1 MQVEMWSLDRI
12 KPYENNPRINDN
24 AVDAVIHSI
33 NEFGWRQPIVVDG
46 DGVII
51 VGHTRYKAA
60 KKLGLAEVPVHIATD
75 LAPEAVKAYRIADN
89 RTAENAE
96 WDFDLLPIE
105 IGELHQAG
113 FDCELLGFNADEL
126 ARLLDPGV
134 GQGLTDP
141 DDVPLPPDDAITQPG
156 DLWILGNH
164 RLLCGDSSSP
174 SDLDRLLGGNKIH
187 LCNTDPPYNVKVEP
201 RSKNAIA
208 AGLSSFGDNA
218 ASTKLKN
225 DQGMAA
231 FTHAINQKNKAKKAG
246 SVATADAPRQKM
258 RAKDRPLAN
267 DFVTDDEFD
276 RLLNA
281 WFGNI
286 ARVLVPGG
294 TFYIWGGY
302 ANCGNYPPVLKIH
315 ELYFSQSIIWVKEHP
330 VMTRKNFLGNHEWA
344 FFGWKLGAGH
354 KFYGPKNITDVWS
367 VKKVSPQ
374 TMEHLT
380 QKPAELAVRAIQ
392 YSSKLGDNVLDLFG
406 GSGSTLIGAEQTGRN
421 AFLMELDPPYCDV
434 IVDRYQRFT
443 GKPAVLERTGESPI
457 PMKPREEKMR

>member
-1 MQVEMWSLDRI
+1 MS
-12 KPYENNPRINDN
+12 
-24 AVDAVIHSI
+24 
-33 NEFGWRQPIVVDG
+33 
-46 DGVII
+46 
-51 VGHTRYKAA
+51 
-60 KKLGLAEVPVHIATD
+60 
-75 LAPEAVKAYRIADN
+75 PEAVKAYRIADN
-89 RTAENAE
+89 RTAENAQ
-96 WDFDLLPIE
+96 WDYDLLPIE
-105 IGELHQAG
+105 IGDLQRAG
-113 FDCELLGFNADEL
+113 FDCELLGFDSDEL
-126 ARLLDPGV
+126 ARLLDPGI

-141 DDVPLPPDDAITQPG
+141 DDVPEPPDDAITQPG

-174 SDLDRLLGGNKIH
+174 TDLDRLLNGSVIH

-218 ASTKLKN
+218 ASAKLKN

-231 FTHAINQKNKAKKAG
+231 FTHAINQKNKAKKG
-246 SVATADAPRQKM
+246 SSTATADAPKQKM

-294 TFYIWGGY
+294 SFYIWGGY
-302 ANCGNYPPVLKIH
+302 ANCGNYPPFLKKH

-392 YSSKLGDNVLDLFG
+392 YSSQAGENVLDLFG

-421 AFLMELDPPYCDV
+421 AFLMELDAPYCDV

-443 GKPAVLERTGESPI
+443 GKPAILERTGESPI